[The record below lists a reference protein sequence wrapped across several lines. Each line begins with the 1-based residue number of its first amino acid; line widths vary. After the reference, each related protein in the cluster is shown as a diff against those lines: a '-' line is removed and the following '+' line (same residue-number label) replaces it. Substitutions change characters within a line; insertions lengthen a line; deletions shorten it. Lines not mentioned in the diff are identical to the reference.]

1 MADVLI
7 KNAEILTMDSARRI
21 IDRGW
26 ISVSGNRIEDIGDG
40 DPDAVGATKEID
52 ARGGLVMPGFVSS
65 HAHPVDAMLRGG
77 IEVDRNLFDWFYNIY
92 YGGLAAFTPE
102 DCNMSIRLAMAE
114 GIRGGITTF
123 QDTWGINTGDD
134 AARVDACAEA
144 SIEAYRSVGMRCIFS
159 WMFND
164 RIPAAWDEY
173 LKSIARKIPTLRL
186 DPATIVEDTDSVLAR
201 MEALMRKHH
210 GSDGGRIH
218 ACPAPCLPN
227 TCTEEAL
234 LGSLELAR
242 EFDTLVT
249 IHVNEQMTDAKMFSE
264 LWQISATEWMH
275 NMGFLDPRVVA
286 AHCVWLSDKD
296 IRLFR
301 MHDVK
306 VAHNP
311 TSNHFLGSGAAPIDK
326 MVMAGIT
333 VGLGTDD
340 VNLHSNVSIF
350 SEMRRAALLQ
360 KVVCHDAGV
369 ITAEKVLE
377 MATID
382 GARVLGL
389 DSEIGSLEVGKKAD
403 VIILDT
409 DAPHWFPRHHL
420 PSVLVF
426 QAHDEDVR
434 TVLIDG
440 RVVME
445 DRALHFFDDDDEQ
458 AFLARVQKATERIVE
473 EAGLQS
479 ARDRG
484 WQSFS
489 RV

>member
-7 KNAEILTMDSARRI
+7 QNAEILTMDPDRRI

-26 ISVSGNRIEDIGDG
+26 LSVTGNRIDGIGEG
-40 DPDAVGATKEID
+40 DPDVAAAKVID
-52 ARGGLVMPGFVSS
+52 GKGGVVMPGFVSS

-102 DCNMSIRLAMAE
+102 DCHMSIKLAMAE

-134 AARVDACAEA
+134 SGRVDACAEA
-144 SIEAYRSVGMRCIFS
+144 SIAAYKEVGMRCIFS

-173 LKSIARKIPTLRL
+173 LKSVARKIPTLKL
-186 DPATIVEDTDSVLAR
+186 DPATIVEDTDFVLSR
-201 MEALMRKHH
+201 MEALMDKYHKTDEDRLHV
-210 GSDGGRIH
+210 
-218 ACPAPCLPN
+218 CPAPCLPN
-227 TCTEEAL
+227 TCSEEAL

-242 EFDTLVT
+242 KFDTLVT
-249 IHVNEQMTDAKMFSE
+249 IHINEQMTDAKMFSE
-264 LWQISATEWMH
+264 LWQISATEWLH

-326 MVMAGIT
+326 MLTAGLI

-340 VNLHSNVSIF
+340 VNLQSNVSIF

-360 KVVCHDAGV
+360 KITRHDAGV

-389 DSEIGSLEVGKKAD
+389 ESEIGSLEVGKKAD
-403 VIILDT
+403 IIVLNT
-409 DAPHWFPRHHL
+409 DEPHWYPRHHL
-420 PSVLVF
+420 ASVLVF

-440 RVVME
+440 KVVME
-445 DRALHFFDDDDEQ
+445 DRVLHFLDPDEQ
-458 AFLARVQKATERIVE
+458 PAFLAHVQQATERIIDD
-473 EAGLQS
+473 AGLAS

-484 WQSFS
+484 WQSVS